1 MSFLSSRLWAAKQ
14 VCRSINNA
22 KGLFFL
28 ALMLASLTLTIPV
41 FIASTIYSLSE
52 PLRAVP
58 VVPQITVFSEQNITQ
73 AEMDNLLARIKRHEY
88 VMQVDLIPKEKAYE
102 DLNANLGIKKEK
114 TDKNANPLPDLIIVT
129 LSHEMAQTEI
139 EKTAT
144 SIEKLNGVDLVA
156 YDSTWVAKLEAI
168 SHGILSLGL
177 IMGVITLSLLILVV
191 TASVRLAADAQKT
204 ELNILYLFGASTSF
218 TIRPYAWRGVLTMGL
233 AALIA
238 IGLSKLALDS
248 FNQALFAIGQ
258 QYGTTI
264 SVNLLPIE
272 YNIGF
277 VIFCAVLGGLVASIM
292 TRRAIARIEKHR

>member
-1 MSFLSSRLWAAKQ
+1 
-14 VCRSINNA
+14 
-22 KGLFFL
+22 
-28 ALMLASLTLTIPV
+28 
-41 FIASTIYSLSE
+41 
-52 PLRAVP
+52 
-58 VVPQITVFSEQNITQ
+58 
-73 AEMDNLLARIKRHEY
+73 
-88 VMQVDLIPKEKAYE
+88 
-102 DLNANLGIKKEK
+102 
-114 TDKNANPLPDLIIVT
+114 
-129 LSHEMAQTEI
+129 
-139 EKTAT
+139 
-144 SIEKLNGVDLVA
+144 
-156 YDSTWVAKLEAI
+156 
-168 SHGILSLGL
+168 
-177 IMGVITLSLLILVV
+177 MGVITLSLLILVV

>member
-1 MSFLSSRLWAAKQ
+1 MSFLSSRIWAAQQ
-14 VCRSINNA
+14 VCRGINNA

-58 VVPQITVFSEQNITQ
+58 VVPQITVFSEQNITK
-73 AEMDNLLARIKRHEY
+73 AEMDNLLARIKRHEH
-88 VMQVDLIPKEKAYE
+88 VMAVELISKEKAYE
-102 DLNANLGIKKEK
+102 DLNANLGIKKGK
-114 TDKNANPLPDLIIVT
+114 SDKNANPLPDLVIVT
-129 LSHEMAQTEI
+129 LNHEMTQSEI

-144 SIEKLNGVDLVA
+144 SIEKLNGVDLIA

-168 SHGILSLGL
+168 SQGILTLAI
-177 IMGVITLSLLILVV
+177 IMGAITLSLLVLVV
-191 TASVRLAADAQKT
+191 AASVRLAADAQKT
-204 ELNILYLFGASTSF
+204 ELRMLYLFGASTAF

-233 AALIA
+233 AALIS
-238 IGLSKLALDS
+238 IGLSELALNS
-248 FNQALFAIGQ
+248 FNQALTAIAQ

-264 SVNLLPIE
+264 SVNLLPLE

-277 VIFCAVLGGLVASIM
+277 VLFCATLGGLIASII
-292 TRRAIARIEKHR
+292 TQRAIARIEKHS

>member
-1 MSFLSSRLWAAKQ
+1 MSFLSSRIWAAQQ
-14 VCRSINNA
+14 VCRGINNA

-58 VVPQITVFSEQNITQ
+58 VVPQITVFSEQNITK
-73 AEMDNLLARIKRHEY
+73 AEMDNLLARIKRHEH
-88 VMQVDLIPKEKAYE
+88 VMAVELISKEKAYE
-102 DLNANLGIKKEK
+102 DLNANLGIKKGK
-114 TDKNANPLPDLIIVT
+114 SDKNANPLPDLIIVT
-129 LSHEMAQTEI
+129 LNHEMTQSEI

-144 SIEKLNGVDLVA
+144 SIEKLNGVDLIA

-168 SHGILSLGL
+168 SQGILTLAI
-177 IMGVITLSLLILVV
+177 IMGAITLSLLVLVV
-191 TASVRLAADAQKT
+191 AASVRLAADAQKT
-204 ELNILYLFGASTSF
+204 ELRMLYLFGASTAF

-233 AALIA
+233 AALIS
-238 IGLSKLALDS
+238 IGLSELALNS
-248 FNQALFAIGQ
+248 FNQALTAIAQ

-264 SVNLLPIE
+264 SVNLLPLE

-277 VIFCAVLGGLVASIM
+277 VLFCATLGGLIASII
-292 TRRAIARIEKHR
+292 TQRAIARIEKHS